1 MVVNTGGRWDAF
13 YARVSSEEQ
22 AERGNIE
29 SQKQF
34 AVKFFDLHGTENYKI
49 YLDDGISGT
58 VPLDDRPGAAKMLA
72 DVAAGKIKNL
82 YVYRLDRLAR
92 STKIVLDTYE
102 YLEGQHVPLVS
113 MTESF
118 DTSTSTG
125 KFFMT
130 MLASIAALERDTIL
144 ERTQLG
150 KERGARAGRWVA
162 GAPPFGYRISPEGPL
177 VVHDPEANTVREI
190 FKLYLSGMSTVPI
203 AEYLNAR
210 GILTPAR
217 SKRTKN
223 PTTGKW
229 HAGHVS
235 IILRNKVYIGHYE
248 YLKRSKRKKETIVIK
263 TPAIIPTDS
272 FGAAQKKL
280 VDNAD
285 VARGSKG
292 RLYMLRG
299 LIFCAH
305 CGGAYVG
312 SSGSS
317 KMDRVYYRCSK
328 ATNNGQ
334 GKRCDAKLI
343 RADQIEGAVWS
354 DIVEHIKNPGKVE
367 EAIKAR
373 LTATG
378 KRVEPGNKELHNI
391 EVSLKEKMAARA
403 RIISLCAKGI
413 IQDQEAEAELIA
425 LAGDIEVLEKRK
437 QQLFETQT
445 QSQQLQNQGLE
456 IASLIRDIQDRIEY
470 VDAETRRVVT
480 QLLVER
486 ITIYTYEDPDD
497 DNQRKSRAEIKY
509 RFFPQALYGV
519 KSSREL
525 LTPYNVTVGW
535 TFPSGRQIQGERE
548 YLQ

>member
-1 MVVNTGGRWDAF
+1 MVVISGGQWDAF

-34 AVKFFDLHGTENYKI
+34 AEKFFDLHNIDNYKI

-58 VPLDDRPGAAKMLA
+58 VPLEDRQGAAKLLA
-72 DVAAGKIKNL
+72 DVAAGSIKNL

-102 YLEGQHVPLVS
+102 YMQGYNVPLVS

-150 KERGARAGRWVA
+150 KERGARAGKWVA
-162 GAPPFGYRISPEGPL
+162 GPPPFGYRVGPDGQL
-177 VVHDPEANTVREI
+177 AIHDPEADTVREI
-190 FKLYLSGMSTVPI
+190 FKLYLSGMGTIPI

-223 PTTGKW
+223 VTSGKW

-235 IILRNKVYIGHYE
+235 IVLRTTAYAGHYE
-248 YLKRSKRKKETIVIK
+248 YLKRSKRKKETIMI
-263 TPAIIPTDS
+263 TTLAIVSKDDFI
-272 FGAAQKKL
+272 AVEKRL
-280 VDNAD
+280 IENAD
-285 VARGSKG
+285 VARGRKG

-312 SSGSS
+312 SSGHS
-317 KMDRVYYRCSK
+317 KQGRNYYRCSK
-328 ATNNGQ
+328 AINNGQ

-343 RADQIEGAVWS
+343 RADQIEGAIWS
-354 DIVEHIKNPGKVE
+354 DIVDHIKYPGKVE
-367 EAIKAR
+367 DAIRAR
-373 LTATG
+373 LSAAG
-378 KRVEPGNKELHNI
+378 KSVEPEHKELHNI
-391 EVSLKEKMAARA
+391 DAALRDKMAARA
-403 RIISLCAKGI
+403 KVISMCIKGV
-413 IQDQEAEAELIA
+413 IQDHEAEIELKV
-425 LAGDIEVLEKRK
+425 LAGDIETLEKRK
-437 QQLFETQT
+437 QRLFEIQA
-445 QSQQLQNQGLE
+445 QSQQLRNQGME
-456 IASLIRDIQDRIEY
+456 IASLIKDIQSRIEY
-470 VDAETRRVVT
+470 VDAETRRAIT

-486 ITIYTYEDPDD
+486 ITVFTYEDPDD
-497 DNQRKSRAEIKY
+497 DDRRKSRAEIKY
-509 RFFPQALYGV
+509 RFFSQQLYDSKNSRRCLSAM
-519 KSSREL
+519 KSS
-525 LTPYNVTVGW
+525 YG
-535 TFPSGRQIQGERE
+535 IC
-548 YLQ
+548 

>member
-34 AVKFFDLHGTENYKI
+34 AEKFFDLHSIDNFKI

-58 VPLDDRPGAAKMLA
+58 VPLEDRPGAAQLLA
-72 DVAAGKIKNL
+72 DVAASKIKNL

-102 YLEGQHVPLVS
+102 YLEGYQVPLVS

-150 KERGARAGRWVA
+150 KERGARAGKWVA
-162 GAPPFGYRISPEGPL
+162 GSPPFGYRVGPDGQL
-177 VVHDPEANTVREI
+177 VIHDPEANTVREI
-190 FKLYLSGMSTVPI
+190 FQLYLSGMKIIPI

-223 PTTGKW
+223 LTTGKW

-235 IILRNKVYIGHYE
+235 IVLRTTAYAGRYE
-248 YLKRSKRKKETIVIK
+248 YLKRSKRKKETIIIK
-263 TPAIIPTDS
+263 TPAIISEDD
-272 FGAAQKKL
+272 FKAAEKKL
-280 VDNAD
+280 LENAD
-285 VARGSKG
+285 VARGRKG

-299 LIFCAH
+299 LVFCAH

-312 SSGSS
+312 SSGHS
-317 KMDRVYYRCSK
+317 KQGRCYYRCSK
-328 ATNNGQ
+328 AINAGQ

-367 EAIKAR
+367 EAIRAR
-373 LTATG
+373 LAASG
-378 KRVEPGNKELHNI
+378 KSVEPGHKELNSI
-391 EVSLKEKMAARA
+391 EATLKEKKAARSK
-403 RIISLCAKGI
+403 IISMCAKGI
-413 IQDQEAEAELIA
+413 IEDQEAEAELRA
-425 LAGDIEVLEKRK
+425 LAADMETLEKRR
-437 QQLFETQT
+437 QQLFERQT
-445 QSQQLQNQGLE
+445 QSQQLQNKGLE
-456 IASLIRDIQDRIEY
+456 VATLIEEIKNQIEY
-470 VDAETRRVVT
+470 VDAETRRAVT

-486 ITIYTYEDPDD
+486 IMLFTYEDPED
-497 DNQRKSRAEIKY
+497 DNRRKSRAEIKY
-509 RFFPQALYGV
+509 RFFPRALYESE
-519 KSSREL
+519 SSREF

-535 TFPSGRQIQGERE
+535 TFPSSRQIQGERE